1 MEYQS
6 KYLVDKVN
14 EYDRR
19 INDVANG
26 EAVQHVVAQV
36 KEMKEKLVDLED
48 ESAKKVKIFIRDQFG
63 I

>member
-6 KYLVDKVN
+6 QYLVDKVN

-26 EAVQHVVAQV
+26 EAVQHVVAQA

>member
-26 EAVQHVVAQV
+26 EAVQHFVAQA

-48 ESAKKVKIFIRDQFG
+48 ESAK
-63 I
+63 

>member
-26 EAVQHVVAQV
+26 EAVQHFVAQA